1 MSTASLPRR
10 RLWARA
16 DYERMVA
23 AGIFGPEDRVE
34 LLEGEIVEMSPE
46 KSRHAAAVD
55 LALEAL
61 RQAFA
66 DGFVVRVQHPLA
78 LDDTSE
84 PEPDLAVVPGTAR
97 DYADAHPTS
106 AALVVEVA
114 DSSLDYDR
122 TRKTAVY
129 ARAGIRE
136 YWIVNLVDRRLE
148 VFRDPRAAACGSTST
163 FGAGDTVAPLAAG
176 GSQVAVSDLLP

>member
-1 MSTASLPRR
+1 
-10 RLWARA
+10 
-16 DYERMVA
+16 MVA

-34 LLEGEIVEMSPE
+34 LLDGEIIEMSPE

-61 RQAFA
+61 RRAFG

-84 PEPDLAVVPGTAR
+84 PEPDLAVVPGRAR
-97 DYADAHPTS
+97 DYADAHPRG

-122 TRKTAVY
+122 TRKTAAY

-148 VFRDPRAAACGSTST
+148 VFRDPRAAAYESRLT
-163 FGAGDTVAPLAAG
+163 FGAGDTLAPLAAA
-176 GSQVAVSDLLP
+176 GSQVMVSDLLP